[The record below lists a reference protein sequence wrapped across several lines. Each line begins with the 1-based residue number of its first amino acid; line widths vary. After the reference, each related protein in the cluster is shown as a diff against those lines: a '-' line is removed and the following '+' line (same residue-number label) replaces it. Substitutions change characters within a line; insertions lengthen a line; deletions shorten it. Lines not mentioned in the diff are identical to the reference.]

1 MQSMLPFL
9 FNSSFDVIPQQAL
22 GLVQMSEKTTKK
34 GFWGQTIS
42 DVCPLSHPIK
52 AIWPHV
58 FVLPFVWPWPENN
71 DQKWRLEH
79 KLTYKSRTAPSG
91 WAPVQSPVNTAW
103 PIRFLTHK
111 QESEKLFSF
120 KKYLGV
126 CYSSLL
132 WQSKQ
137 VLNYDQNS
145 ILICFKSISIYL
157 TLTS

>member
-1 MQSMLPFL
+1 MGWSKCL
-9 FNSSFDVIPQQAL
+9 
-22 GLVQMSEKTTKK
+22 KK
-34 GFWGQTIS
+34 LQRKASGGQTIS

-120 KKYLGV
+120 KKYLRV

-132 WQSKQ
+132 RQSKQ

-145 ILICFKSISIYL
+145 ISICFKSISIYV